1 MHETCPNVLLP
12 LSCTTLYRCTVCYKN
27 FIIRLQACRV
37 LYCTCIGALSKEA
50 NIRWRF

>member
-12 LSCTTLYRCTVCYKN
+12 LSCTVCYKN